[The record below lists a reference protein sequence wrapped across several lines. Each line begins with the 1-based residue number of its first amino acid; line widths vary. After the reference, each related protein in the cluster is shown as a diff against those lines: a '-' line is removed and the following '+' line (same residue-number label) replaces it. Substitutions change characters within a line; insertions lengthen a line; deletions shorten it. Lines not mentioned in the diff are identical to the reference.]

1 MNMENVQKQNEDKTF
16 PWAIFVFSYDRAS
29 DLWQL
34 FFHCLLNNITP
45 DVPVYLLANYRYYD
59 DPRVKTI
66 RVGKDRNWGGNMKIA
81 LKEVKE
87 KYILYL
93 CEDYFVTGKV
103 DVNGITQIVNFVSAR
118 NGVFVRMCNWV
129 EEGTKVD
136 FMGLYEISP
145 RTQWMAHLQ
154 PSLWHRERMIEMAVP
169 GHDPWQAESH
179 LNRVAKQIGKGYY
192 SISRETPPVLPY
204 FEGVRGGFWKPIGV
218 EYFKKQGLPI
228 NLKARPCPPQGE
240 EWYKKFYRSI
250 LKRRMGIQRIAD
262 AMLDKIDSRRL
273 RVPPLKLN

>member
-1 MNMENVQKQNEDKTF
+1 MESNSKEKLDKSF
-16 PWAIFVFSYDRAS
+16 LWAVFVFSYDWAS

-45 DVPVYLLANYRYYD
+45 DVPVYLLSNYRYYD

-66 RVGKDRNWGGNMKIA
+66 KVGRDKNWGGNMKIA

-103 DVNGITQIVNFVSAR
+103 DIEKITQIVNFVDSR
-118 NGVFVRMCNWV
+118 EGIFVRMCNWV
-129 EEGTKVD
+129 EEGEKVG

-145 RTQWMAHLQ
+145 KTQWMAHLQ
-154 PSLWHRERMIEMAVP
+154 PCLWHREKLREMAIP

-204 FEGVRGGFWKPIGV
+204 FEGVRGGFWKPVGV
-218 EYFKKQGLPI
+218 DYFKREGLPI
-228 NLKARPCPPQGE
+228 NLKVRPCPPQGE
-240 EWYKKFYRSI
+240 QWQKKFYRSI
-250 LKRRMGIQRIAD
+250 LKRKMSFERIVNFV
-262 AMLDKIDSRRL
+262 LDRINKERL
-273 RVPPLKLN
+273 RVKPLKAF